1 MNVQCV
7 VASHRFQPS
16 HLGEALEFLKRIRSE
31 LRTVRLVRVYRDRLR
46 VLDVNGDSFEVE
58 GVGYA
63 DAEIVDLLNAVRAAF
78 KRETIHAP
86 TSDDYKEFKAG
97 RRYAW
102 AADRVM

>member
-1 MNVQCV
+1 MNAQCV

-16 HLGEALEFLKRIRSE
+16 HLDEALEFLKRIRSE

-46 VLDVNGDSFEVE
+46 VLDVNGDSFEVA

-63 DAEIVDLLNAVRAAF
+63 DAEIVELLNAVRAAF

-86 TSDDYKEFKAG
+86 TSDDYKEFQAG